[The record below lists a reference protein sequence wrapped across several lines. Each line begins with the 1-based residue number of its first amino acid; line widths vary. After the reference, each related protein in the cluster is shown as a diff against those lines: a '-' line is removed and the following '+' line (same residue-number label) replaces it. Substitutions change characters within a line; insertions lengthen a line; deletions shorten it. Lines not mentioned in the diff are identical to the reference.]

1 MYYYSGKKIG
11 RSNLLLFLYRKPY
24 LKTKTIIL
32 LLDKRKYVN
41 IEELTEFATAII
53 DYESCCSGSDADETV
68 KEHNEKLMD
77 KKYALLEEFADVM
90 ICLHLMKKA
99 YGLTDEMISKAVRIK
114 LDNYKKKNKENL

>member
-1 MYYYSGKKIG
+1 MLPLSLIMKAVAQV
-11 RSNLLLFLYRKPY
+11 L
-24 LKTKTIIL
+24 
-32 LLDKRKYVN
+32 
-41 IEELTEFATAII
+41 
-53 DYESCCSGSDADETV
+53 DADETV

-114 LDNYKKKNKENL
+114 LDNYKKKNKENK